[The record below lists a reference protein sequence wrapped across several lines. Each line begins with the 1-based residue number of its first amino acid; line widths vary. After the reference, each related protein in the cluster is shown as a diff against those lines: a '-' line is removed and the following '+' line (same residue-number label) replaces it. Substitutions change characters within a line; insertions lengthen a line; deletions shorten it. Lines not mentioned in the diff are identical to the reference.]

1 MNGFG
6 APSKVSV
13 FSLLGPDKVNS
24 SSLSSLSL
32 LRLKQQRNTTKPRI
46 SPAPATLP
54 ITAPTIPPVLIDFDD
69 LFCLD
74 DASFALGVDDDDAF
88 SSVIV
93 TAIVEGS

>member
-1 MNGFG
+1 M
-6 APSKVSV
+6 
-13 FSLLGPDKVNS
+13 
-24 SSLSSLSL
+24 
-32 LRLKQQRNTTKPRI
+32 

-74 DASFALGVDDDDAF
+74 DASLALGVDDDDEF

-93 TAIVEGS
+93 TAIVDGS